1 MGLERGK
8 RPPPRV
14 SPRPKFNLRIIYE
27 FVFLL
32 NSIKKLE
39 FLYNSILPSFI
50 LSHQKERNKGKKKKK
65 KKLGVQFSFVVF
77 FFIVNYDWDGKGRS
91 LTLR

>member
-8 RPPPRV
+8 RPSSRV
-14 SPRPKFNLRIIYE
+14 SLRPKFNLRIIYE

-39 FLYNSILPSFI
+39 LLYNSILPSFI
-50 LSHQKERNKGKKKKK
+50 LSHKKERNKGKKKK

-91 LTLR
+91 LILR